1 MLRLVPSLSLSG
13 FSSFLSCLVS
23 CCCVFS
29 VFWIDSGVNVKFW
42 MDSQRLPWFW
52 FSERPLVG
60 RVSLV
65 GGAAAAVANVTSVAT
80 ASCLGDSLIAS
91 FFAFCHLVLSL
102 SLSLSRCL
110 SLACCLSGFFFLFR
124 SAAAQIVDA
133 VVWHVC
139 RYGRLDEACTKRSR
153 RTYQALISLGNTGLP
168 PKSLVVFEKYFI
180 LKCRVRAGTFPKVL
194 WLGQ

>member
-1 MLRLVPSLSLSG
+1 M
-13 FSSFLSCLVS
+13 F
-23 CCCVFS
+23 FS

-52 FSERPLVG
+52 FSERLLVG

-65 GGAAAAVANVTSVAT
+65 GGGGGGAAAVANVTSVAT

-110 SLACCLSGFFFLFR
+110 SLACCLSGFFFYFGPRRRKSLTPLCGTF
-124 SAAAQIVDA
+124 A
-133 VVWHVC
+133 VMGVS
-139 RYGRLDEACTKRSR
+139 TKRAQKDHDAPTKR
-153 RTYQALISLGNTGLP
+153 
-168 PKSLVVFEKYFI
+168 
-180 LKCRVRAGTFPKVL
+180 
-194 WLGQ
+194 